1 MPSTVDNQEDSGK
14 DQGFVS
20 HLLELRDRLIR
31 VVLVVLVIFG
41 IAFTFWKEIY
51 NYLEA
56 MVRVL
61 DGSGAINFQILKP
74 AGGFFT
80 AVRLSMATAFFIAM
94 PYIFFQLWGFV
105 APGLYSHERKLV
117 VPILFGGM
125 ALFYSG
131 ILFARY
137 VVLPIFYS
145 FAETFVP
152 GNTTTNYDIMYYLD
166 FNIKMFFAFG
176 IAFQVP
182 IVTIVLVW
190 GGIST
195 PDSLRQKRP
204 YVIVGA
210 FVVGML
216 LTPPDVVSQ
225 VLLAI
230 PMWLL
235 YEGGILISQAYYKP
249 DKDDDDD
256 DDDDDDGDDSPPRSP
271 SGGGSD
277 STRSSSSPTGGP
289 GSAAAASVAADAVV
303 DENEVKNK
311 DKDKDKDKNDSSSA
325 DQSNSFVE
333 ESLVISSESEG
344 GMDYPYDY
352 KPLEEDELDAEL
364 DRFDQEMDALEAQ
377 QADESDAKEQD
388 TKEQD
393 VIESKTK
400 EQDTKEQD
408 VIEPK
413 TKEQSTSESNTKKPE
428 TKESEK
434 LQGVE
439 KEKSSFNEEKTD
451 ARADSTEV
459 STDNNTSRSKN
470 NDQSS
475 QELSERSNSTHQ
487 PDNNNKSKNDGD
499 K

>member
-1 MPSTVDNQEDSGK
+1 MSSTVDNKEDTEK

-176 IAFQVP
+176 LAFQVP

-195 PDSLRQKRP
+195 PESLRQKRP

-249 DKDDDDD
+249 NKDDDDNDND
-256 DDDDDDGDDSPPRSP
+256 DDDDSP
-271 SGGGSD
+271 SGGPSGSTD
-277 STRSSSSPTGGP
+277 NSPSKGGPGP
-289 GSAAAASVAADAVV
+289 GSASAASMAADAFV
-303 DENEVKNK
+303 DDEEIRNENI
-311 DKDKDKDKNDSSSA
+311 DKDKDSDGLSSDKEDA
-325 DQSNSFVE
+325 FVE
-333 ESLVISSESEG
+333 ESLVMSSESEG

-377 QADESDAKEQD
+377 QANESDTPEPGSSEPDNSEPD
-388 TKEQD
+388 TKITD
-393 VIESKTK
+393 
-400 EQDTKEQD
+400 
-408 VIEPK
+408 
-413 TKEQSTSESNTKKPE
+413 TKKPDTHE
-428 TKESEK
+428 PM
-434 LQGVE
+434 QGVAN
-439 KEKSSFNEEKTD
+439 KNTSANEVPVD
-451 ARADSTEV
+451 ADSDV
-459 STDNNTSRSKN
+459 S
-470 NDQSS
+470 QS
-475 QELSERSNSTHQ
+475 ET
-487 PDNNNKSKNDGD
+487 NNKSKNDGD
-499 K
+499 NNK